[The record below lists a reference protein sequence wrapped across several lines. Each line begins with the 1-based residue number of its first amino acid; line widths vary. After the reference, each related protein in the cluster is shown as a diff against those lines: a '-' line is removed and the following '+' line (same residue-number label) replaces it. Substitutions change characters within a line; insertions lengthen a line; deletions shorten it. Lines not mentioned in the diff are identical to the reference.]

1 MFANT
6 SDCGEVCLFS
16 QNEPMILDMKNVQFE
31 VEKFHVITA
40 CCCDI
45 YGRYFVQKGSNDYF
59 HS

>member
-31 VEKFHVITA
+31 FEKFHVITA
-40 CCCDI
+40 CCCGI
-45 YGRYFVQKGSNDYF
+45 YGRYFVQKSSNDYF

>member
-31 VEKFHVITA
+31 FETFYVITA

-45 YGRYFVQKGSNDYF
+45 YGRYFVVF

>member
-1 MFANT
+1 MSANT

-45 YGRYFVQKGSNDYF
+45 YGGYFVQKSSNDYF